1 MSTLQGLPEYGVT
14 LSGTPENPVIENH
27 SGRTVIAYVLIA
39 AGQDGGGPVYQIL
52 LATTMQPA
60 GIPDGGSLYAI
71 GARPVNPTVQ
81 MKSPAKMVSPF
92 HGPIVSA
99 TLQSVIFADG
109 HFVGVDEHGAYDQF
123 VKKIK
128 PIREVGVLAK
138 TGAWDQVEVLAEA
151 LTPLSPRPPAG
162 EDSAWYIRRR
172 VAAVLLTQERK
183 RYGDAAAAQ
192 LAEIFSSLP
201 PALSRH

>member
-14 LSGTPENPVIENH
+14 LSGTHQNPVIENR

-71 GARPVNPTVQ
+71 GSRPVNPTVQ
-81 MKSPAKMVSPF
+81 MKSPAQMVSPG

-109 HFVGVDEHGAYDQF
+109 QFVGVDEHRAYDQF
-123 VKKIK
+123 VEKIK
-128 PIREVGVLAK
+128 PLAEVGVLAK
-138 TGAWDQVEVLAEA
+138 TGAWDQVEVLAQA
-151 LTPLSPRPPAG
+151 LTPLCPPAE

-172 VAAVLLTQERK
+172 VAAVLLAQRRK
-183 RYGDAAAAQ
+183 RYGDVAAAQ
-192 LAEIFSSLP
+192 LAEIYSSLP
-201 PALSRH
+201 TLWK